1 MLILGNRSVICIFQ
15 SLFTYLMPVSRLPL
29 QRVYAGS
36 TSLFEYPIGPF
47 LLFRACA
54 LSSRRLPSSSSDH
67 FSESLRQS
75 CTSTLFITIFPSL
88 CTLSCRLLFPLC
100 TLLRL
105 SVCVSSASLPCLT
118 GFPVTSSTGY
128 FFTGPLFPLATLS
141 SCDLHCGVPEIS
153 APFVIPLYDRTS
165 PAFCP

>member
-1 MLILGNRSVICIFQ
+1 MPDQ
-15 SLFTYLMPVSRLPL
+15 PHYLNIPL
-29 QRVYAGS
+29 VR
-36 TSLFEYPIGPF
+36 
-47 LLFRACA
+47 
-54 LSSRRLPSSSSDH
+54 SSSSAPVRFLVADFLFLPSDH

-75 CTSTLFITIFPSL
+75 CTSTLFITIFPSP
-88 CTLSCRLLFPLC
+88 CTFSRRLLFFLC
-100 TLLRL
+100 TPSRL

-153 APFVIPLYDRTS
+153 APFVISLYDRTS
-165 PAFCP
+165 PASCP